1 MKFVKKVTHETAFG
15 IDRSVAFFSKFA
27 TLKVYDDYS
36 LKNLFAE
43 HVAKFN
49 SKHDQELVFLDDVR

>member
-1 MKFVKKVTHETAFG
+1 M
-15 IDRSVAFFSKFA
+15 SKRWPNFRA
-27 TLKVYDDYS
+27 RYLKTPYFLNDFLNVVFKVYDDYS

-49 SKHDQELVFLDDVR
+49 AKHEQELVFLDDVR